1 MALATR
7 CPHCDTTFRVASDQL
22 KLRGG
27 IVRCGSC
34 HEIFDGNASLVDLD
48 KAPTEAPAPAI
59 TVDAPAPVQDEAAVA
74 QADDNK
80 APEDEL
86 PIYTLNLEST
96 LDPLGI
102 LPERDAGEQAHDEP
116 AADDD
121 DITVIEVD
129 ASESPADAGAALVDS
144 EAEPEPKPAPESA
157 VEARADEPEQAAE
170 ANVDVSEQ
178 PIEQHAA
185 DAVEASAEAV
195 VEAPE
200 PVEMAVDSQSGHFID
215 QPDHVAQEEHTPAAS
230 LHEPALATA
239 PAALPLRES
248 SDFVQYAAAPS
259 AAPKSARARAGAR
272 RSKLTPTKIAPPKLR
287 VPEIDE
293 PEFVKRGR
301 QREQTSKRRL
311 ILMGAGSVLLALL
324 LLAQAATVFRAE
336 LVASYPGTR
345 PALASLCALLRC
357 RVELPARID
366 NLAIETGELQTLAPD
381 TYALSTLLHNQAG
394 LAQAWPDI
402 ELALTDA
409 NDKPLVRRVFTPTDY
424 LPKGALPA
432 TGFGAH
438 AEQPIRLTFQLDQLK
453 PSGYHIAIFYP

>member
-59 TVDAPAPVQDEAAVA
+59 TVDAPVQDEATVA

-102 LPERDAGEQAHDEP
+102 LPEPDAGEQAHDEP
-116 AADDD
+116 DGDDD
-121 DITVIEVD
+121 EITVIEVD
-129 ASESPADAGAALVDS
+129 ASESRSDEPNTADS
-144 EAEPEPKPAPESA
+144 EHEAEPEPEPAQESTL
-157 VEARADEPEQAAE
+157 EASVDEPEHAATE
-170 ANVDVSEQ
+170 ASDDVTEQ
-178 PIEQHAA
+178 PVEEAV
-185 DAVEASAEAV
+185 DAVV
-195 VEAPE
+195 DAPA
-200 PVEMAVDSQSGHFID
+200 PLEMAVDSQSGHFID
-215 QPDHVAQEEHTPAAS
+215 QADHVAHEDHAQAAHS
-230 LHEPALATA
+230 NEPAHAAA

-259 AAPKSARARAGAR
+259 ASPKSARARAGAR

-345 PALASLCALLRC
+345 PVLASLCGLLRC

-366 NLAIETGELQTLAPD
+366 NLAIETGELQTVAPG
-381 TYALSTLLHNQAG
+381 TYALTTLLHNQAG

-409 NDKPLVRRVFTPTDY
+409 NDKPLVRRVFTPADY

-438 AEQPIRLTFQLDQLK
+438 AEQPVRLTFQLDQLK